1 MNSFIF
7 KYIVSM
13 LVIDVLILFT
23 DNMKTACLLFIAGLI
38 VILAVVESWTIDWKG
53 TEEVKKNEAT
63 CKKVDVSVH
72 VLPSRNS

>member
-7 KYIVSM
+7 KYIISM
-13 LVIDVLILFT
+13 LVVGVLILFT

-38 VILAVVESWTIDWKG
+38 VILAVVESWTIDWEG
-53 TEEVKKNEAT
+53 TEKVKKNEAT
-63 CKKVDVSVH
+63 YKKVDVSVH